1 MNRQA
6 KRQAERL
13 GQKIQAPRLHTAE
26 QIDKAIEGIKRNAT
40 YGAVK
45 VMSAVMA
52 ISLNDEYGFGTTRIQ
67 KLLDRMKSQ
76 LECIERNTVDIND
89 IYKWCDDKAIRLF

>member
-13 GQKIQAPRLHTAE
+13 GQKIQGPRLHTANE
-26 QIDKAIEGIKRNAT
+26 IDRAIEGIKRHTT

-52 ISLNDEYGFGTTRIQ
+52 ISLNDEYGFGTNRIQ
-67 KLLDRMKSQ
+67 KLLDKMKSQ
-76 LECIERNTVDIND
+76 LECIEHNTVNIND
-89 IYKWCDDKAIRLF
+89 IYTWCENKNIRLF